1 MKRQTQHPIDQYL
14 PVSDA
19 EKKKKKKKLAEDN
32 LPYEVEIVA
41 IDKQE
46 KKVKEGF
53 SEKADEGRD
62 CVIAEAPLAQELS
75 LGDRINSFHERVYY
89 EIKRKLWSGLRD
101 DPSVRIEIIVDVDV
115 FEKGLGQVV
124 RGIQSKG
131 KKIYAIKDNNSLD
144 HLLGLKWS
152 ERVFNENGDFAYVVK
167 GTVKFWLA
175 KRNPITEFKYIDG
188 KLVRSAIQGL
198 YMLVFTFV
206 RGDGNKRQYISGN
219 F

>member
-1 MKRQTQHPIDQYL
+1 M
-14 PVSDA
+14 
-19 EKKKKKKKLAEDN
+19 AEDN
-32 LPYEVEIVA
+32 LQYEVEIVA

-46 KKVKEGF
+46 KKVKKGF

-62 CVIAEAPLAQELS
+62 CVVREAPSAQELS
-75 LGDRINSFHERVYY
+75 LDDRIKSFHERVYY

-101 DPSVRIEIIVDVDV
+101 DPSVRIEIIVDDDV

-131 KKIYAIKDNNSLD
+131 KRIYAIKDNNSLD
-144 HLLGLKWS
+144 HLLGLKWN

-175 KRNPITEFKYIDG
+175 KRSPNT
-188 KLVRSAIQGL
+188 
-198 YMLVFTFV
+198 
-206 RGDGNKRQYISGN
+206 
-219 F
+219 